1 MREVR
6 RDYRFSPK
14 YIRGLV
20 YKKTEHLKP
29 TANQTKQQGLT
40 KLSPHYKGP
49 YSSRTASSKTSVSV
63 EMSKK
68 RRDTFF
74 DNFYVGQYLWSL
86 TDRTLHSQ
94 VIVKKYS
101 SIVEPQILFSEN
113 KTKIFPTRGPNG

>member
-1 MREVR
+1 M
-6 RDYRFSPK
+6 S
-14 YIRGLV
+14 
-20 YKKTEHLKP
+20 
-29 TANQTKQQGLT
+29 
-40 KLSPHYKGP
+40 SHYKGP

-101 SIVEPQILFSEN
+101 SIVDTNRKIYFQ
-113 KTKIFPTRGPNG
+113 KTKRKFSLLEVLHALMVDREEDID